1 MMVNR
6 RLIYLLVCS
15 LLQPLILYDTTGK
28 TLSANPLKSLV
39 QPPSAAKVEQ
49 LEAGLP
55 FLRNFSAREYGAQ
68 PQNWAVVQDL
78 RGVIYVGNAE
88 GILEF
93 DGQNWRLIKVAN
105 QTVVRSLA
113 VDARGRVYV
122 GAVGEIGYLDI
133 DNKGQSR
140 YVSLLPKIPEHQ
152 RDFSDVW
159 HTFITDKGIVFS
171 SFQRLMRLQGDKLQ
185 SWTPSNTFHLA
196 FKVGERLFIREQ
208 GRGLLEL
215 ANNKLSLVPG
225 GEQFS
230 DERIYAMLPWQA
242 KKPGDMLVAS
252 RTRGLFI
259 FNQAGFSAWP
269 TAIDAKL
276 KRDLVFPVV
285 DLGDGRLALGTLQGG
300 IYFLDTQGNE
310 VGHLSEKSGLP
321 DNAILALFSDR
332 ESGLWIATDNGLARA
347 EVKNPLTRFDDRNG
361 LAGVC
366 FAVHRHQGHLYV
378 GTAQGLYR
386 LQSGPKAS
394 FTRIPGITS
403 QTWGLTSAG
412 EELLVAN
419 YRGVYAVA
427 GNKTTKIQASDAVMS
442 LHRSQL
448 DPKRVYIGHRHGL
461 TVIHKNQQGWQSG
474 KLVPDI
480 KDEIRTIYEE
490 NNGLLWLGTKS
501 SGVLRVKFSTQ
512 NSQGELI
519 PARIERFGKT
529 QGLPGLNNNWVY
541 PVSGEA
547 RFATQAGLLMFNE
560 SAGHFEPDP
569 RFNKLFPQAR
579 PMWSLQQE
587 SSHRV
592 WLYSQDPLTGQMEA
606 GFATKH
612 TDGKYRWQSQ
622 SLRSLAGTATEGMQH
637 IHQDDN
643 GVLWLG
649 RADGLYRYT
658 PQTSANHQQAYS
670 ALLRQVKSREQQL
683 AFKGTETTTLAYA
696 DNALRFVYAAPSF
709 DGQNAMLFSVLLEGN
724 DQDWSPWSSED
735 YQDYTNLF
743 EGNYRFR
750 VRAKNL
756 YNTVSNEA
764 AFSFTIAPP
773 WYRSL
778 WAYGSYLLTLLL
790 LAWGFLN
797 WRLHQIKI
805 QKQALE
811 TTVAERTRQLATL
824 GEIGRAITA
833 NLDLDTALE
842 TLYLHLNQILDA
854 SVFGI
859 GLYHPEQ
866 GHIEFRLAIEDG
878 KRFKPYNRNMNDKNQ
893 LAVWCIEHRKPILI
907 GDYPKEYSLYL
918 TRIDNRTSPL
928 VDNSISKHPLSLL
941 YAPLLLKNKVI
952 GIISIQSFQK
962 HFYDANDLN
971 ILQSLA
977 AYAAIAIDN
986 AFAHT
991 TLEEI
996 SYTDALTGLH
1006 NRRFLQQHLESE
1018 VALSLRKYHDW
1029 LDGKSDKPPSKADLL
1044 FFLIDIDHFKQ
1055 VNDVYGH
1062 SAGDRVLLQISRRL
1076 QHILRGSDFLIRWG
1090 GEEFLIIT
1098 RNLPREK
1105 ATSFAERLKGAIA
1118 THSFELEDDRQLS
1131 KTCSIG
1137 FCSFPFHPRFPGAL
1151 TWSQVIDLAD
1161 DSLYLAKRGG
1171 RNAWVSFQATETT
1184 ASVPVFKRLHET
1196 PRQAL
1201 QSDELSIASSLSV
1214 EALTRAWDNNPVNS
1228 DDETR
1233 QEPKNGT

>member
-1 MMVNR
+1 MFS
-6 RLIYLLVCS
+6 LIYMLNLPDLAGKPVNTD
-15 LLQPLILYDTTGK
+15 PALIAAQTTSASTK
-28 TLSANPLKSLV
+28 TIK
-39 QPPSAAKVEQ
+39 Q

-55 FLRNFSAREYGAQ
+55 FLRTFSAREYGAQ
-68 PQNWAVVQDL
+68 PQNWAIVQDL
-78 RGVIYVGNAE
+78 RGIIYVGNAE
-88 GILEF
+88 GVLEF

-105 QTVVRSLA
+105 QTAVRSLA
-113 VDARGRVYV
+113 VDERGRVYV
-122 GAVGEIGYLDI
+122 GAVGEIGYLEV

-140 YVSLLPKIPEHQ
+140 YISLLPRLSEDQ
-152 RDFSDVW
+152 RNFSDVW
-159 HTFITDKGIVFS
+159 HTFVTAEGVIFA
-171 SFQRLMRLQGDKLQ
+171 SFQRLMRLQGEKFQ
-185 SWTPSNTFHLA
+185 SWTPANSFHLA
-196 FKVGERLFIREQ
+196 FQVGERLFVREK
-208 GRGLLEL
+208 GHGLLEL
-215 ANNKLSLVPG
+215 TNNKLNLVPG
-225 GEQFS
+225 GKQFA
-230 DERIYAMLPWQA
+230 DEKIYAMLPWET
-242 KKPGDMLVAS
+242 KKQGDMLVAS
-252 RTRGLFI
+252 RTRGLFL
-259 FNQAGFSAWP
+259 FDQTGFTPWP

-276 KRDLVFPVV
+276 KRDLIFPMVN
-285 DLGDGRLALGTLQGG
+285 LGDGRLAVGTLQAG
-300 IYFLDTQGNE
+300 IYFLDTRGNE
-310 VGHLSEKSGLP
+310 VGHLSEESGLP

-332 ESGLWIATDNGLARA
+332 ENGLWIATDNGLARA

-361 LAGVC
+361 LVGVC
-366 FAVHRHQGHLYV
+366 FAVHRHQGDLYV

-386 LQSGPKAS
+386 LQTGPKAR
-394 FTRIPGITS
+394 FTRLPGVSS

-419 YRGVYAVA
+419 YRGVYAVT
-427 GNKTTKIQASDAVMS
+427 GNRVTKIKASDAVMS

-461 TVIHKNQQGWQSG
+461 TIIRKNQQGWQSG
-474 KLVPDI
+474 KLLPDI
-480 KDEIRTIYEE
+480 RDEIRTIFEE
-490 NNGLLWLGTKS
+490 NSGLLWLGTKS
-501 SGVLRVKFSTQ
+501 SGVIRVKFSAR
-512 NSQGELI
+512 NSRGELT
-519 PARIERFGKT
+519 PARVERFGT
-529 QGLPGLNNNWVY
+529 AQGLPSLNNNWVY

-547 RFATQAGLLMFNE
+547 RFATQAGLLRFNE
-560 SAGHFEPDP
+560 STGHFEPDP

-579 PMWSLQQE
+579 PMWSLQQG
-587 SSHRV
+587 STHRV

-606 GFATKH
+606 GFATRH

-658 PQTSANHQQAYS
+658 PQASANHQQPYS

-683 AFKGTETTTLAYA
+683 AFKGTATTTLAYA

-709 DGQNAMLFSVLLEGN
+709 DGQDAMLFSVLLEGN
-724 DQDWSPWSSED
+724 DREWSPWSTED

-743 EGNYRFR
+743 EGDYRFR

-764 AFSFTIAPP
+764 VFSFTIAPP
-773 WYRSL
+773 WYRSI
-778 WAYGSYLLTLLL
+778 WACAAYILTLLL
-790 LAWGFLN
+790 SAWGLLN
-797 WRLHQIKI
+797 WRLHQVKD

-842 TLYLHLNQILDA
+842 TLYQHLNQILDA

-878 KRFKPYNRNMNDKNQ
+878 KRFKPYNRSMNDKNQ
-893 LAVWCIEHRKPILI
+893 LAVWCIENRKPILI
-907 GDYPKEYSLYL
+907 GDYPKEYSRYL
-918 TRIDNRTSPL
+918 AKIDNRTSVL
-928 VDNSISKHPLSLL
+928 VDNSISKHPVSLL
-941 YAPLLLKNKVI
+941 YAPLLLKGKVI
-952 GIISIQSFQK
+952 GIISVQSFQS
-962 HFYDANDLN
+962 HFYDASDLN

-986 AFAHT
+986 ACAHT
-991 TLEEI
+991 CLEEI
-996 SYTDALTGLH
+996 SYTDALTGLY
-1006 NRRFLQQHLESE
+1006 NRRFLLQHLEAE
-1018 VALSLRKYHDW
+1018 IALSLRKYHDW
-1029 LDGKSDKPPSKADLL
+1029 LDNKSDRPPSKADLL
-1044 FFLIDIDHFKQ
+1044 FFLVDIDHFKQ
-1055 VNDVYGH
+1055 VNDTYGH
-1062 SAGDRVLLQISRRL
+1062 SAGDQVLFQISRRL

-1098 RNLPREK
+1098 RNLPRKK
-1105 ATSFAERLKGAIA
+1105 ADFFAERLRSAIA
-1118 THSFELEDDRQLS
+1118 AHTFELEGHRQLS

-1137 FCSFPFHPRFPGAL
+1137 FCSFPFHPAFPEAL

-1171 RNAWVSFQATETT
+1171 RNAWVGFQATEAT
-1184 ASVPVFKRLHET
+1184 ASVPEFKQLHET
-1196 PRQAL
+1196 ARQAIEAG
-1201 QSDELSIASSLSV
+1201 ELSVTTSLSA
-1214 EALTRAWDNNPVNS
+1214 EALTRAWQSNNPS
-1228 DDETR
+1228 
-1233 QEPKNGT
+1233 